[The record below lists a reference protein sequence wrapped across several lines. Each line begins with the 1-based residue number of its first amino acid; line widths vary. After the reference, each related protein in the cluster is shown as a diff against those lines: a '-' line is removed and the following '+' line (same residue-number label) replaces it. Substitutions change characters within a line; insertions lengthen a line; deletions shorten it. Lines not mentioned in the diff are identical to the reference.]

1 MPTNCSNPFAV
12 YKSGMHYSIVKII
25 ILFLLVFNPL
35 STFAKDVEEMP
46 IIAYFGVPDWKTSDE
61 NFRIFSECGFTV
73 SLYPYQSLD
82 LLVKACRIADKY
94 GVKVLGKCPEMVSTP
109 TKAANTLKQ
118 ENGFYG
124 YIIQD
129 EPSTPEIQQRQKEIE
144 QLKRIDDTHVFY
156 INLHPYYHDSWV
168 EPTLKVKT
176 YPDYLKAASLTS
188 CQQLSFDFYPVTTAG
203 IRPTWYHNL
212 EMIRQE
218 SMNAGK
224 PFWGFVLSVPHDVP
238 FTPDTFYPT
247 PTMGSLRLQVYSN
260 LAYGAQAIQYFT
272 YWTPKPTNFK
282 YHDAPI
288 GLDGQKTKTYDLVQQ
303 MNRELK
309 EVAKLFYGAKVL
321 SVHHLGAIPEGTTRQ
336 TEMPT
341 NIRSL
346 KIVGRQG
353 AIISQLEKDG
363 HRYLA
368 IVNKSH
374 EQTLTVRIKVRNATP
389 RHLTKSL
396 DEERLKYSYTVGAG
410 DILLFKLK

>member
-1 MPTNCSNPFAV
+1 
-12 YKSGMHYSIVKII
+12 MHHTII
-25 ILFLLVFNPL
+25 KVFLLFLLAFCHY
-35 STFAKDVEEMP
+35 STFAKDVGEMP
-46 IIAYFGVPDWKTSDE
+46 IIAYWGVPDWKTSDD

-82 LLVKACRIADKY
+82 LLVKACRSAEKY
-94 GVKVLGKCPEMVSTP
+94 GVKVLGKCPEMVSAP
-109 TKAANTLKQ
+109 TNTARTLKE
-118 ENGFYG
+118 ENGFFG
-124 YIIQD
+124 YFIQD
-129 EPSTPEIQQRQKEIE
+129 EPSTPELQQRQKEIE
-144 QLKRIDDTHVFY
+144 RLKRVDDTHVFY

-176 YPDYLKAASLTS
+176 YPEYLKAASATS
-188 CQQLSFDFYPVTTAG
+188 CQQLSFDFYPIMTSG

-218 SMNAGK
+218 SLNTGK

-247 PTMGSLRLQVYSN
+247 PTMSSLRLQVYSN
-260 LAYGAQAIQYFT
+260 LAYGAQGIQYFT

-288 GLDGQKTKTYDLVQQ
+288 GLDGEKTKTYDLVQK
-303 MNRELK
+303 MNTELK
-309 EVAKLFYGAKVL
+309 QVAKLFYGAKVL
-321 SVHHLGAIPEGTTRQ
+321 SVHHLGAIPKGATRQ
-336 TEMPT
+336 TAMPV

-363 HRYLA
+363 HSYLA

-374 EQTLTVRIKVRNATP
+374 ENTLTVRIKTRNNTP
-389 RHLTKSL
+389 RHLTKNME
-396 DEERLKYSYTVGAG
+396 EERIKSSYSVNAG